1 MKQKK
6 IVKRNLPI
14 DKYEVVD
21 TFSLSEGD
29 VQICENC
36 GKAIKN
42 IAVVRNSKNETFN
55 IGLDCAET
63 LTGITES
70 DIEYWSSSFGI
81 AKTIRAKVRKYKKQ
95 GAFVKVENYFL
106 KPEAIDICFFKN
118 EKCEK
123 LITWEEVG
131 IEVLKKY
138 LPDLAMM
145 AKINTSFSKIN
156 ERDFDVVNGGTYNGY
171 TFRYEI
177 RGGDPFKY
185 AYAEIWKDGEMLK
198 SGSNGGHDIRSCM
211 IECGRLYNAVEYE
224 AGLRPLI

>member
-1 MKQKK
+1 M
-6 IVKRNLPI
+6 
-14 DKYEVVD
+14 DKYQIID
-21 TFSLSEGD
+21 TFSSPEDGAW
-29 VQICENC
+29 VCENC
-36 GKAIKN
+36 GKPIKN
-42 IAVVRNSKNETFN
+42 VAVVKNSKNETFN

-63 LTGITES
+63 LTGISES

-131 IEVLKKY
+131 VETLKKY
-138 LPDLAMM
+138 LPELAMM

-177 RGGDPFKY
+177 RGKAPFKY

-198 SGSNGGHDIRSCM
+198 SASNGGHDIRSCM
-211 IECGRLYNAVEYE
+211 IECGRLYNATEYE
-224 AGLRPLI
+224 AGLRPLM